1 MTGMTWHAGEALAR
15 RIEHAEAVNSAA
27 CGEGHPGFAVEW
39 FGGGC
44 AVFAGSGSPLTHAVG
59 VGMDAV
65 PARGYLEGI
74 EEFFL
79 RRGALPVIELCP
91 LADPGFVQEI
101 GENAYRVT
109 EFNNMLARRLDDA
122 APPPAMEV
130 REALSHE
137 GDAWASL
144 LARGFLERDDV
155 TPDELLVAQ
164 VLFRMPVSLCYWAL
178 VDGEPVAAAAMSVHQ
193 GVALLFADG
202 TPVAWRRRGAQQAL
216 VAARLERA
224 RAQGC
229 DLAAASTLPGSGSQ
243 RNYERM
249 GFRMCYTKV
258 VLTADRPTGSSLI

>member
-1 MTGMTWHAGEALAR
+1 MTWHAGELLAR

-27 CGEGHPGFAVEW
+27 CAEGHTGFAVEW
-39 FGGGC
+39 FGAGC
-44 AVFAGSGSPLTHAVG
+44 AVFAGASSPLTHAVG

-65 PARGYLEGI
+65 PVRGYLERI

-101 GENAYRVT
+101 GDTGYRLT
-109 EFNNMLARRLDDA
+109 EFNNMLVRKLDE
-122 APPPAMEV
+122 APPPAALEV
-130 REALSHE
+130 REALPDEENTWSRI
-137 GDAWASL
+137 
-144 LARGFLERDDV
+144 LAQGFLEREEI

-164 VLFRMPVSLCYWAL
+164 VLFRMSVSRCYWAL
-178 VDGEPVAAAAMSVHQ
+178 MDGQPVAAAAMSVHQ

-202 TPVAWRRRGAQQAL
+202 TPAGWRRRGAQQAL

-224 RAQGC
+224 RAEGC

-249 GFRMCYTKV
+249 GFRTCYTKV
-258 VLTADRPTGSSLI
+258 VLTADRPTRSTLI